1 MTSLSTR
8 IKVLAFA
15 LITVV
20 GVAYVAVRYVRVGDS
35 ISSGSYS
42 LYADFATGGGIFT
55 HASVAYRGFPVGK
68 VGDVSLRGD
77 GVRVQLILDEGTRV
91 PTGTKAVVV
100 PRSAVGE
107 QYVDLRPD
115 RETGAYLA
123 PNDVIPRDRTGGPLP
138 LETLL
143 VNLDDL
149 VRSINADDV
158 ASVLDEL
165 GKAFEGNDLALQ
177 KLLDASSLLVNEAL
191 LHKDSTLKLIRDG
204 RTALAAE
211 ADSASA
217 IRAWAHDLAQLAESF
232 READP
237 DLRGLLAATPPA
249 VEQLTGVLKD
259 LDPSVATLLANLIT
273 VTGVT
278 ATRLAGIRQM
288 LVLYPTAIEI
298 GFTVFASDGTAQ
310 GGWVPDTNPKTCTA
324 SGSGLNCPA
333 GSGIR
338 DANKVRV
345 GANGLV
351 ETADGLPLLFGD
363 TGGQSRLAG
372 AQSWKALLLNGV
384 TA

>member
-1 MTSLSTR
+1 MISLATR
-8 IKVLAFA
+8 IKVLVFA
-15 LITVV
+15 IITVL
-20 GVAYVAVRYVRVGDS
+20 GVAYVGIRYVRIGDA
-35 ISSGSYS
+35 ISSGSYM
-42 LYADFATGGGIFT
+42 LYADFATGGGIFP
-55 HASVAYRGFPVGK
+55 HAAVDYRGFPVGK
-68 VGDVSLRGD
+68 VGDVSLQAD
-77 GVRVQLILDEGTRV
+77 GVRVQLILDAGTKV
-91 PTGTKAVVV
+91 PTGTRAVVV

-115 RETGAYLA
+115 RETGSYLA
-123 PNDVIPRDRTGGPLP
+123 AGDVIPRDRTGGPLP

-165 GKAFEGNDLALQ
+165 GKAFEGNELALQ
-177 KLLDASSLLVNEAL
+177 KLLDASSLIVDEAL
-191 LHKDSTLKLIRDG
+191 RHKDSTLTLIRDG

-211 ADSASA
+211 SDSASA
-217 IRAWAHDLAQLAESF
+217 IRAWAHGLALLAESV
-232 READP
+232 RKADP

-259 LDPSVATLLANLIT
+259 LDPSIGTLLANLIT

-278 ATRLAGIRQM
+278 ATRLNGVRQM

-298 GFTVFASDGTAQ
+298 GYTVFAGNGTAQ
-310 GGWVPDTNPKTCTA
+310 GGWVADTNPKTCTA
-324 SGSGLNCPA
+324 TSSGLDCPA

-338 DANKVRV
+338 STSKARI
-345 GANGLV
+345 GANGAVL
-351 ETADGLPLLFGD
+351 TADGLPMLFGD
-363 TGGQSRLAG
+363 TGGQSQLAG
-372 AQSWKALLLNGV
+372 AQSWKALLLSGV

>member
-1 MTSLSTR
+1 MISTATR
-8 IKVLAFA
+8 IKVLVFA

-20 GVAYVAVRYVRVGDS
+20 GVAYVAIRYVRVGDA

-42 LYADFATGGGIFT
+42 LYADFGTGGGIFT
-55 HASVAYRGFPVGK
+55 HASVDYRGFPVGK
-68 VGDVSLRGD
+68 VGSVSLLAD
-77 GVRVQLILDEGTRV
+77 GVRVQLILSEGTRV
-91 PTGTKAVVV
+91 PTGTSAVVV

-115 RETGAYLA
+115 KETGSYLA
-123 PNDVIPRDRTGGPLP
+123 AGDVIPRERTGGPLP

-165 GKAFEGNDLALQ
+165 GKAFEGNELALQ
-177 KLLDASSLLVNEAL
+177 KLLDASSLLVDEAL
-191 LHKDSTLKLIRDG
+191 RHKDSTLALIRDG

-211 ADSASA
+211 ADSSSA
-217 IRAWAHDLAQLAESF
+217 IRAWAHSLAQLAESV
-232 READP
+232 RKADP
-237 DLRGLLAATPPA
+237 DLRGLLGATPPA
-249 VEQLTGVLKD
+249 VEQLTGLLKD
-259 LDPSVATLLANLIT
+259 LDPSVGTLLANLIT

-278 ATRLAGIRQM
+278 ATRLPGVRQM
-288 LVLYPTAIEI
+288 LILYPTAIEI
-298 GFTVFASDGTAQ
+298 GYTIFGSDGTAQ
-310 GGWVPDTNPKTCTA
+310 GGWVADTTPKTCTA
-324 SGSGLNCPA
+324 TSSGLNCPA

-338 DANKVRV
+338 DTANVHI

-351 ETADGLPLLFGD
+351 LTSDGLPLLFGD

-372 AQSWKALLLNGV
+372 AQSWKALLLGGV
-384 TA
+384 TP